1 MAGLLAL
8 VAAAVFFGAAVYIN
22 LAEHPARLRLE
33 DHAAL
38 AEWRTAYPRGY
49 AMQASLVV
57 LSGVLGMIAWW
68 TSREALWLAGA
79 LVILANWPF
88 TLLVILP
95 TNKLLEATPATGD
108 GQTRERLRRW
118 GRLHAVRSLLGAAA
132 TIIYA
137 AAIARGR

>member
-22 LAEHPARLRLE
+22 LAEHPARLRLD

-38 AEWRTAYPRGY
+38 AQWRTAYPRGY
-49 AMQASLVV
+49 AMQASIVV
-57 LSGVLGMIAWW
+57 LSGVLGAIAWRA
-68 TSREALWLAGA
+68 SREGLWLAGA

-88 TLLVILP
+88 TLFVIMP
-95 TNKLLEATPATGD
+95 TNKLLEATPASGD

-118 GRLHAVRSLLGAAA
+118 GQLHAVRSILGAAA
-132 TIIYA
+132 TILYA
-137 AAIARGR
+137 AAVTRAR